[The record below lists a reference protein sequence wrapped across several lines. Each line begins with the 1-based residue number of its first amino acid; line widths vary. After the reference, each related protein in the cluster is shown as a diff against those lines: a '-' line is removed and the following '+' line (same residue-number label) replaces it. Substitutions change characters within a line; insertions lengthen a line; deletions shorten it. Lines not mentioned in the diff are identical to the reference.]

1 MEGQLLWKFTLTYS
15 NLQITVIHCSQLQE
29 RQYIT
34 SKDKKVY
41 HYFDLVG
48 NVQHITIKRKEPI
61 TRKYFCDSYIFP
73 VTYQHP
79 VCQRLFLC
87 PRSEAADIEA
97 SRHARAI
104 LLLVP
109 ILSAP
114 FADYLNACSKRL
126 SHPHVGWKLYSFLG
140 DCLFI
145 FNLRTKEVNKT

>member
-41 HYFDLVG
+41 YYFDLVG

-87 PRSEAADIEA
+87 PRSVSLRPTSKHPATHEQYCLWYPFFRLPLPTIWTPAAKGFHIPMLAENYTH
-97 SRHARAI
+97 SR
-104 LLLVP
+104 VTVY
-109 ILSAP
+109 LSLT
-114 FADYLNACSKRL
+114 YGQK
-126 SHPHVGWKLYSFLG
+126 K
-140 DCLFI
+140 
-145 FNLRTKEVNKT
+145 